1 MTLKRLVNIN
11 FTDYKLKKIVFNLKA
26 AAIQFVYTRYI
37 HMTTKKCHNR
47 ENTHTLF
54 VTIQFNGVFENYKN
68 RLRE

>member
-26 AAIQFVYTRYI
+26 TAIQFVYTRYI
-37 HMTTKKCHNR
+37 HKKCHNR

-54 VTIQFNGVFENYKN
+54 VTIQFKGF
-68 RLRE
+68 